1 MTGIPEKG
9 APRFA
14 RITGKDKDIGG
25 REAPFK
31 IAPPSFSTTCI
42 STTEERNER
51 MKKIMIVGSAGS
63 GKSTLARRLGRMLD
77 IEVIHLDAHY
87 WKPGWIEPSEA
98 EWLRRVERLTRRDA
112 WIMDGNYTK
121 TIDIRLAAAD
131 TVIFLDF
138 PRLLCL
144 WRVIKRWWR
153 NRGRSRPDL
162 PPGCPEKIDLPFLR
176 WIWQFPR
183 IRRPLIQ
190 EKLKHARGKRIIVL
204 NGPREVSRYLRDL
217 ENRAAG

>member
-9 APRFA
+9 APHFA

-87 WKPGWIEPSEA
+87 RETG
-98 EWLRRVERLTRRDA
+98 
-112 WIMDGNYTK
+112 MD
-121 TIDIRLAAAD
+121 R
-131 TVIFLDF
+131 TV
-138 PRLLCL
+138 
-144 WRVIKRWWR
+144 
-153 NRGRSRPDL
+153 RGGMA
-162 PPGCPEKIDLPFLR
+162 PPGGKAHPSGRLDHGR
-176 WIWQFPR
+176 
-183 IRRPLIQ
+183 
-190 EKLKHARGKRIIVL
+190 KLHQ
-204 NGPREVSRYLRDL
+204 NH
-217 ENRAAG
+217 